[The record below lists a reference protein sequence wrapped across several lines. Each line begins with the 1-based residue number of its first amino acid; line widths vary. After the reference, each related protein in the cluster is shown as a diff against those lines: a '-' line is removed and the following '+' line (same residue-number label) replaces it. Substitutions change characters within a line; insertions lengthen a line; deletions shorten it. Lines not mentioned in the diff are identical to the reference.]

1 MGLLVQKFGG
11 SSLKSIERI
20 QRAAKRI
27 AQEVDEGHQLV
38 IVVSAM
44 GDTTDHL
51 TDMAKTITPF
61 PHPREMDQ
69 LLATGEQVS
78 MALLCM
84 ALHQHG
90 VKAVSL
96 TGWQAGIITEDVHT
110 EADIVE
116 VQQEKILSHVEKGR
130 VVVVAG
136 FQGVTGDG
144 EVTTIGRGGSDTT
157 AVVLAAALG
166 AERCDILTDVD
177 GVYTADPRIVPH
189 ARPLPHI
196 CYDEM
201 LALSRLGAH
210 VLHPRAVACAMQN
223 RVPLIVRSSFHE
235 ADGTRI
241 TETRATRSAIPVS
254 GIACM
259 EHLVNVTLALTKRE
273 PTVVN
278 RLTAVAAH
286 PSLVRDKGTREL
298 SFLIKREHVPKL
310 SAMLSE
316 FKGSVERVDYE
327 YDKALLSVVG
337 AVADNPDIVS
347 TVEEQLHRASIK
359 GKSVTTSRHSVSC
372 LICQED
378 VMKAANALHQA
389 FDLDKAKEAVLQ
401 VSQFQ

>member
-1 MGLLVQKFGG
+1 M
-11 SSLKSIERI
+11 
-20 QRAAKRI
+20 
-27 AQEVDEGHQLV
+27 
-38 IVVSAM
+38 
-44 GDTTDHL
+44 
-51 TDMAKTITPF
+51 
-61 PHPREMDQ
+61 
-69 LLATGEQVS
+69 
-78 MALLCM
+78 
-84 ALHQHG
+84 
-90 VKAVSL
+90 
-96 TGWQAGIITEDVHT
+96 
-110 EADIVE
+110 
-116 VQQEKILSHVEKGR
+116 
-130 VVVVAG
+130 
-136 FQGVTGDG
+136 
-144 EVTTIGRGGSDTT
+144 
-157 AVVLAAALG
+157 
-166 AERCDILTDVD
+166 D

-201 LALSRLGAH
+201 LALSRLGVH

-286 PSLVRDKGTREL
+286 SSLVRDKGTREL
-298 SFLIKREHVPKL
+298 SFLIKREHAPKL

-337 AVADNPDIVS
+337 AEADNPDIVS

-389 FDLDKAKEAVLQ
+389 FDLDKAKEACCKSRSFNSRPGDWARCSSQGPLHALDAPLLSPCFDHSMLTSEGGGHATPLKNSAWRFGCWRPFTGCDRKWRTSSFLFYWFNAENATVKKDAGRSLDQGHTQRAPLIYLLPAQGRFHPLRDQLQ
-401 VSQFQ
+401 CTSRTTLLPLQG